1 MRKRYGLYLLLL
13 LVPTLLSGSGFRAL
27 EAASAPGLVTQVD
40 VVCRR
45 EYSTLTRHY
54 TQPRKIEP
62 ILNYLRLLTYH
73 GRPDTDPERMAG
85 NAYEITLHYASGR
98 KSIYRQ
104 RAEQFLSK
112 DGEPWERIRP
122 EQASLLFPL
131 LQNTPSD

>member
-13 LVPTLLSGSGFRAL
+13 LLPAVLSASNFRSLDAP
-27 EAASAPGLVTQVD
+27 SAPALVVRVD
-40 VVCRR
+40 VVCQR
-45 EYSTLTRHY
+45 EYSSFTRQY

-62 ILNYLRLLTYH
+62 VLNYLRLLTYH
-73 GRPDTDPERMAG
+73 GRPDTDPERIAG

-112 DGEPWERIRP
+112 DGQPWERIRP
-122 EQASLLFPL
+122 EQAGLLFPL